1 MNDGKFPCL
10 KCGLFYMNEEVAGK
24 QFAGWYRDYFC
35 PFTQSVTDLI
45 KKEIGK
51 ENIDGILLC
60 GSFATGEGSV
70 VLSSKGTLFLS
81 DVDIV
86 VAVNSLSIHQHILPG
101 KRKLGDECEKLW
113 RDAKFRG
120 RVNIGI
126 YHLAEL
132 SSLTP
137 SPGVYDMKRK
147 GLVLFGR
154 KEFTALFP
162 SYKSN
167 DITSEEVVRLM
178 ENRIVAHL
186 GAHRLIHTADLED
199 RLELIYEVSRVYT
212 DMLVGAMI
220 VAGKYRSG
228 YYNRLTFLKKNRDN
242 QTLLKL
248 IPPDMLK
255 KMEKWT
261 RLKLDPSS
269 CSEVEINSKRMW
281 EESAT
286 DLLRYWKL
294 FQSAK
299 PQVENKKAVED
310 FLESRKSKYTLLV
323 RLKLW
328 RNYLKRFSMPL
339 RIVRIINLGKNLY
352 KSSPEELLM
361 EYGVRL
367 LHCRIE
373 KGEKVHIK
381 SLSGGFP
388 YDSSEWSKA
397 AEKLYSHWVK
407 FVSG

>member
-1 MNDGKFPCL
+1 MSDGKSPCL
-10 KCGLFYMNEEVAGK
+10 KCGLFYQNEAAGK

-35 PFTQSVTDLI
+35 PFAQSAADLI

-86 VAVNSLSIHQHILPG
+86 VVVNSFSIHQYILPG

-113 RDAKFRG
+113 SDAKFRG

-126 YHLAEL
+126 FHSVEL
-132 SSLTP
+132 SLLTP
-137 SPGVYDMKRK
+137 SPGVYDMKK
-147 GLVLFGR
+147 NGLVLFGR
-154 KEFTALFP
+154 KEFPSLFP

-167 DITSEEVVRLM
+167 DITLEEVVRLM

-186 GAHRLIHTADLED
+186 GAHRLIHTAELED
-199 RLELIYEVSRVYT
+199 RFALIYEVSRVYT
-212 DMLVGAMI
+212 DMLTGAMI
-220 VAGKYRSG
+220 VAGEYRSG
-228 YYNRLTFLKKNRDN
+228 YYNRLLFLKKNREN
-242 QTLLKL
+242 QTLLRL

-255 KMEKWT
+255 KIEEWT

-269 CSEVEINSKRMW
+269 CSELEISSKRMW
-281 EESAT
+281 EESAS

-294 FQSAK
+294 FQSEK
-299 PQVENKKAVED
+299 LQVENKKMVED

-339 RIVRIINLGKNLY
+339 RIVKTVNLGRNLY
-352 KSSPEELLM
+352 KYSPEELLM

-367 LHCRIE
+367 LHRRIE
-373 KGEKVHIK
+373 KGENTYIK
-381 SLSGGFP
+381 SPSGGFP
-388 YDSSEWSKA
+388 YDSTEWSKA
-397 AEKLYSHWVK
+397 AEILYSHWAKSVT
-407 FVSG
+407 G